1 MRFAC
6 CCFDAVKYSSK
17 TIGSVIRQ
25 MMIAMV
31 CMMKVQLKQDLRNA
45 FYLFANLLRCVEA

>member
-25 MMIAMV
+25 MMTVMV
-31 CMMKVQLKQDLRNA
+31 CMMKVQLKH
-45 FYLFANLLRCVEA
+45 LFANLLCCAEA